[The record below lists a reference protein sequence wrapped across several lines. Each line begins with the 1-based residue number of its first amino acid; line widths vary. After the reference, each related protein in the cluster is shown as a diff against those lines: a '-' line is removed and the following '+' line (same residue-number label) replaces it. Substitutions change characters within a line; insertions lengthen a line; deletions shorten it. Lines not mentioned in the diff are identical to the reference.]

1 MIPAQFHFLRPW
13 WLLALVPLIVFVWMM
28 LKRRLGSRSWEAVVD
43 PALLPHVLTEKRGA
57 ASRVPAVLASL
68 GGLLG
73 ILALAGPVWNKLP
86 QPVYSSKSAL
96 VIALDLSRSMNAA
109 DISPSRLARA
119 RYKIRDILNRRP
131 DGQTALLAYA
141 GDAFTVTP
149 LTDDTAT
156 IASQIKA
163 LTTDIMPV
171 QGNRTDLALKR
182 AEALLKQAGAGR
194 GDILLITDDVDLA
207 RAGNVAEKLKGEG
220 YRTSV
225 LGVGTRQGAPI
236 PLADGSFLK
245 DKHGQIVIPTLDEAP
260 MRELAAEGGGMYVR
274 MQLNDSDLNRLMPLF
289 NSASK
294 GAVSLTK
301 LKTDVWRE
309 EGPWL
314 LLPLLLLAALA
325 FRRGY
330 LLVLACLLLP
340 LPRPAQ
346 AYDWNSLWLRS
357 DQRAEQALKQGQD
370 KQAARL
376 FKNRAW
382 KGVAQYR
389 SGDFDGAVKSLKGL
403 GGADNLYNLGNALA
417 RSGRYQAAIN
427 AYDSALKLDPGHAD
441 AKYNR
446 KLIENYLKR
455 QRRKQQQQQGKN
467 GKNQKQQKQGQNQ
480 KSGKNGGR
488 NQQNQ
493 NQDQQGR
500 QKQARS
506 GQQNQDQQQAQQQ
519 KQKQQGAR
527 QSQPQEPSSQN
538 GSMKKGEENRKPKGT
553 AASPRKLTPDEEQQA
568 VDQWLRRIPDDPS
581 GLLRR
586 KFQYQ
591 YQLRHRKISDN
602 DKTW

>member
-1 MIPAQFHFLRPW
+1 MIPEQFHFLRPW
-13 WLLALVPLIVFVWMM
+13 WLLALVPLAVVVWMM
-28 LKRRLGSRSWEAVVD
+28 LKRKLGSRSWEAVVD
-43 PALLPHVLTEKRGA
+43 PALLPHVLTAKRGG

-68 GGLLG
+68 GGLLAV
-73 ILALAGPVWNKLP
+73 LALAGPVWDKLP

-96 VIALDLSRSMNAA
+96 VIALDLSRSMDAA
-109 DISPSRLARA
+109 DISPSRLGRA

-131 DGQTALLAYA
+131 DGQTALVAYA

-156 IASQIKA
+156 IASQLKA
-163 LTTDIMPV
+163 LTTSIMPA
-171 QGNRTDLALKR
+171 QGNRTDLALKH
-182 AEALLKQAGAGR
+182 AEDLLKQAGAGR

-207 RAGNVAEKLKGEG
+207 RAGDVAEKLKGEG

-225 LGVGTRQGAPI
+225 LGVGTLQGAPI

-245 DKHGQIVIPTLDEAP
+245 DKHGQIVIPTLDEGP

-274 MQLNDSDLNRLMPLF
+274 MQLDDSDLNRLMPLF

-294 GAVSLTK
+294 AAVSLTK

-357 DQRAEQALKQGQD
+357 DQRAEQALKQGRD

-376 FKNRAW
+376 FKDPAW

-417 RSGRYQAAIN
+417 RSGRYQAAVN
-427 AYDSALKLDPGHAD
+427 TYDRALKLDPDNAD
-441 AKYNR
+441 AKYNK
-446 KLIENYLKR
+446 KLIEDYLKR
-455 QRRKQQQQQGKN
+455 QRRKQRQQPGQGQK
-467 GKNQKQQKQGQNQ
+467 GQKQQKQGQNQ
-480 KSGKNGGR
+480 KSGKNGGNSR
-488 NQQNQ
+488 QD
-493 NQDQQGR
+493 QDQQGR
-500 QKQARS
+500 RQQDRS
-506 GQQNQDQQQAQQQ
+506 GRQGQDQQQAQRQQ
-519 KQKQQGAR
+519 QKQQGAR
-527 QSQPQEPSSQN
+527 RSQPQEPSPQN
-538 GSMKKGEENRKPKGT
+538 GSMKRGEENRKPEQA
-553 AASPRKLTPDEEQQA
+553 AASPRDLKPNEEEQA
-568 VDQWLRRIPDDPS
+568 VNQWLRRIPDDPS

-586 KFQYQ
+586 KFLYQ
-591 YQLRHRKISDN
+591 YEQRHRTSSDD

>member
-1 MIPAQFHFLRPW
+1 
-13 WLLALVPLIVFVWMM
+13 
-28 LKRRLGSRSWEAVVD
+28 G
-43 PALLPHVLTEKRGA
+43 KRGTT
-57 ASRVPAVLASL
+57 SRVPAILTSL
-68 GGLLG
+68 CGLLT
-73 ILALAGPVWNKLP
+73 ILSLAGPVWSKLP
-86 QPVYSSKSAL
+86 QPVYSSTSAL

-109 DISPSRLARA
+109 DISPSRLGRA

-156 IASQIKA
+156 IASQLKA

-171 QGNRTDLALKR
+171 QGNRTDLALKH
-182 AEALLKQAGAGR
+182 AEDLLKQAGAGR
-194 GDILLITDDVDLA
+194 GDILLITDEVDLA
-207 RAGNVAEKLKGEG
+207 RAGDVAEKLKGEG
-220 YRTSV
+220 YRVSV

-236 PLADGSFLK
+236 PLANGCFLK
-245 DKHGQIVIPTLDEAP
+245 DNKGQIVIPTLDQGP
-260 MRELAAEGGGMYVR
+260 MRELASEGGGIYLR
-274 MQLNDSDLNRLMPLF
+274 MQLNDSDLNRLLPLF
-289 NSASK
+289 SSASK
-294 GAVSLTK
+294 DAVSLTK

-309 EGPWL
+309 QGPWL

-330 LLVLACLLLP
+330 ILVLACLLLP

-346 AYDWNSLWLRS
+346 AYDWDSLWLRS

-370 KQAARL
+370 KQAAGL
-376 FKNRAW
+376 FKDPAW

-389 SGDFDGAVKSLKGL
+389 SGDYDGAVKSLKGL

-427 AYDSALKLDPGHAD
+427 AYDRALKLDPDHAD
-441 AKYNR
+441 AKYNK
-446 KLIENYLKR
+446 KLIEDYLKR
-455 QRRKQQQQQGKN
+455 QRRKRQQQQGQ
-467 GKNQKQQKQGQNQ
+467 NQKGQKKQKQGQNQ
-480 KSGKNGGR
+480 KSGKNGGK
-488 NQQNQ
+488 NQ
-493 NQDQQGR
+493 QDQQGR
-500 QKQARS
+500 QKQDRS
-506 GQQNQDQQQAQQQ
+506 GQNRQQAQQQ
-519 KQKQQGAR
+519 QHKQQGAR
-527 QSQPQEPSSQN
+527 QSRPQEPSPQN
-538 GSMKKGEENRKPKGT
+538 GSMKKGEENQRPKEAATSLQDLKPN
-553 AASPRKLTPDEEQQA
+553 EQQQA

-591 YQLRHRKISDN
+591 YEQRQRSSSAN